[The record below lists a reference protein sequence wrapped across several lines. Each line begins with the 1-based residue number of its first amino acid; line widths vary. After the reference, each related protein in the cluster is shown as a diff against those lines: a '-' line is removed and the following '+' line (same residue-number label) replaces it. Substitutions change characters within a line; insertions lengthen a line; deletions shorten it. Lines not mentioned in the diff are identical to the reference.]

1 MNGRHCLS
9 RLLFLKAALL
19 GLIGLAAV
27 HGVGVADVPISEDSV
42 RAAYLYRFAG
52 YVTWPQSPRADAPLT
67 IAVMGSPSIAR
78 ELRRMLPGHSINNRS
93 AQVREVSS
101 LEDLGAPQILYVA
114 EGHAQLLRE
123 LRPKSSAAMLLVSAE
138 EDGLNSGSVINFVTV
153 DRNVRFEVSLP
164 AAQRWGLKVS
174 ADLLGVAV
182 RVQGGYPQ

>member
-9 RLLFLKAALL
+9 RALFLKGALL
-19 GLIGLAAV
+19 GLIGLAVV
-27 HGVGVADVPISEDSV
+27 HTVGVADVSVSEDSV

-52 YVTWPQSPRADAPLT
+52 YVTWPQNLPADEPLV
-67 IAVMGSPSIAR
+67 IAVIGSPSIAR
-78 ELRRMLPGHSINNRS
+78 ELRRMLPAHSSNGRS

-101 LEDLGAPQILYVA
+101 LDDLGKPQILYVA
-114 EGHAQLLRE
+114 AGYAQLLRQ
-123 LRPKSSAAMLLVSAE
+123 LRPKSAAAMLLVTAE
-138 EDGLNSGSVINFVTV
+138 EDGLSSGSVINFVTV

-182 RVQGGYPQ
+182 RVQGG

>member
-1 MNGRHCLS
+1 MNGRHGVS

-19 GLIGLAAV
+19 GLVGLAML
-27 HGVGVADVPISEDSV
+27 HGVGVADVSISEDSV

-52 YVTWPQSPRADAPLT
+52 YVTWPQTPPADAPLV
-67 IAVMGSPSIAR
+67 IAVVGSPSIAR
-78 ELRRMLPGHSINNRS
+78 ELRRMLPAHAMNSRS

-101 LEDLGAPQILYVA
+101 LRDLGKPQILYVA

-123 LRPKSSAAMLLVSAE
+123 LRPQSSAAMLLVSAE
-138 EDGLNSGSVINFVTV
+138 EDGLNNGSIINFVTV

-182 RVQGGYPQ
+182 RVQGGHPQ

>member
-1 MNGRHCLS
+1 MNRRHCLA
-9 RLLFLKAALL
+9 RLPFLKAALL
-19 GLIGLAAV
+19 GLIGLATV
-27 HGVGVADVPISEDSV
+27 HGIGAADVSISEDSV

-52 YVTWPQSPRADAPLT
+52 YVTWPQPPPAEAPIV

-78 ELRRMLPGHSINNRS
+78 ELRRMLPAHSINSRS
-93 AQVREVSS
+93 AQVREVSD
-101 LEDLGAPQILYVA
+101 LQDLGNPQILYVA

-123 LRPKSSAAMLLVSAE
+123 LRPKSSTAMLLVSAE

-182 RVQGGYPQ
+182 RVQGGHPQ